1 MTNLFDIMNSKKTQ
15 PKKEDPTTVLSAT
28 QLHQL
33 CQAMSG
39 RGAPTQHDDMGW
51 CKDTWTEGNR
61 LADLP
66 SLNRED
72 AYQAS
77 VILYKFANTQLPL
90 IADGFGFKCNNEIM
104 WATRQHLKLNTLVFK
119 DNWGERIALL
129 GWYNTDAKDALKAE
143 LKFPA
148 IAWTTSDKIPDF
160 PDPNVHGAW
169 TIQNKPDVVSKVVEI
184 LQRFDIDFADQV
196 DAMPIQSEQPP
207 TKATATQPKVDP
219 RYKAIVNIDS
229 LELTWPFL
237 NNNADIRSAI
247 KQVDGWKW
255 DGEKKVWRIPLAQAT
270 RVADLV
276 RPHSAQLADAII
288 AVPEV
293 ATALEATLKRVQ
305 LSQAVEAPDVMVDD
319 IKQRLDGK
327 FPDGLELF
335 PFQYV
340 GVGFIEAANGRAMI
354 GDEMGVGK
362 TIQAIGYAVLHP
374 ELWPCLVISPA
385 NVKYNWGKEIAKWI
399 PDASCTV
406 VKNGKSII
414 EDADFTVINYDL
426 LAKRKDEL
434 LANGYNL
441 VIMDES
447 HYIKEE
453 KAQRT
458 QAAIAIAQQSTG
470 LICLTGTP
478 ITNRPAEFFT
488 QLNLL
493 RPGRF
498 ANVWNYR
505 KRYCAA
511 RKTKWGMKYD
521 GASNLA
527 ELNAECRDFM
537 VRRLLSEVIPEMP
550 DLITEYQSVEL
561 DDADWKNYMELVRQ
575 WQQSYEY
582 YLDNPPMPAGFVLN
596 MLTELRH
603 HCGLLK
609 CKYTADYIVDYVHS
623 QSKPLVVF
631 THHRDV
637 MDDIIA
643 NLSDK
648 TIRYGIIR
656 GGTSPQ
662 ARQQLVDEF
671 QSDGLDVLFC
681 ATVAAKEGITLTN
694 ADTVVFV
701 EREWVPGWEAQAAA
715 RIRRISQQSSHC
727 RQVFLS
733 VAKSIDQHF
742 DAVVSAKAE
751 VLTSALDGDEE
762 ARATNQIVNDLL
774 KRLIADNGWRT
785 KKVNE

>member
-1 MTNLFDIMNSKKTQ
+1 MSLFDIMDSDKTQ
-15 PKKEDPTTVLSAT
+15 PKKEATMKVLT
-28 QLHQL
+28 HEQLHIL
-33 CQAMSG
+33 CQAMCA
-39 RGAPTQHDDMGW
+39 RGAPVEYDNHGW
-51 CKDTWTEGNR
+51 CKDTWEEGNR
-61 LADLP
+61 LGGLD
-66 SLNRED
+66 SFSNED
-72 AYQAS
+72 AQSAAYL
-77 VILYKFANTQLPL
+77 LYKFANTQLPS
-90 IADGFGFKCNNEIM
+90 IAQANGFECSSEIM
-104 WATRQHLKLNTLVFK
+104 WATRQHLKLKTLLFK

-148 IAWTTSDKIPDF
+148 IAWTTSDKIPDWT
-160 PDPNVHGAW
+160 DEKVHGAW
-169 TIQNKPDVVSKVVEI
+169 TIQNKPEVIAKVVEV
-184 LQRFDIDFADQV
+184 LQRFDIDFASHLDGV
-196 DAMPIQSEQPP
+196 SASEQQP
-207 TKATATQPKVDP
+207 TTATTPQSSAKVDP
-219 RYKAIVNIDS
+219 RYQAVVNIDS
-229 LELTWPFL
+229 VELKWPFL
-237 NNNADIRSAI
+237 NNNADIRAAI

-255 DGEKKVWRIPLAQAT
+255 DGEKKVWRVPLAQAA
-270 RVADLV
+270 RVAELV
-276 RPHSAQLADAII
+276 RPHSAELAEAI
-288 AVPEV
+288 VSQPEI
-293 ATALEATLKRVQ
+293 ATALEATLKRVE
-305 LSQAVEAPDVMVDD
+305 LSQAVEAPEVMVDD
-319 IKQRLDGK
+319 IKQRLAGK
-327 FPDGLELF
+327 FPVGLELF

-354 GDEMGVGK
+354 GDDMGVGK
-362 TIQAIGYAVLHP
+362 TIQSIAYAVLHP
-374 ELWPCLVISPA
+374 EQWPVLVICPA
-385 NVKYNWGKEIAKWI
+385 NVKYNWGKEINKWV

-406 VKNGKSII
+406 VVDGKSII

-434 LANGYNL
+434 LANGYDL

-447 HYIKEE
+447 HYIKEP

-458 QAAIAIAQQSTG
+458 QAAIALAQQSTG

-498 ANVWNYR
+498 ADVWNYR
-505 KRYCAA
+505 KRYCGAI
-511 RKTKWGMKYD
+511 KTRFGWRYD
-521 GASNLA
+521 GATNLA
-527 ELNAECRDFM
+527 ELNEQARDFM
-537 VRRLLSEVIPEMP
+537 VRRLLEEVIPEMP

-561 DDADWKNYMELVRQ
+561 DDADWKNYMSEVRE

-582 YLDNPPMPAGFVLN
+582 YIENPPMPAGFVLN

-603 HCGLLK
+603 SCGLLK
-609 CKYTADYIVDYVHS
+609 CKYAADYISNYLHDTD
-623 QSKPLVVF
+623 KPLVVF

-637 MDDIIA
+637 MDSIID
-643 NLSDK
+643 NM
-648 TIRYGIIR
+648 TPIVRYGIIR

-662 ARQQLVDEF
+662 ERQRLVDEF
-671 QSDGLDVLFC
+671 QSGQLDVLFC

-733 VAKSIDQHF
+733 VDKSIDQHF
-742 DAVVSAKAE
+742 DAVVSAKAD
-751 VLTSALDGDEE
+751 VLTATLDGDEE

-774 KRLIADNGWRT
+774 KRLVADNGWKT
-785 KKVNE
+785 KKGE